1 MIEFIENALNCCPCG
16 WSYQFL
22 VAIERDVHRCLNPK
36 KFGRPHYPQWM
47 LFTLEQLKRF
57 IEQLREAQD
66 LFFALAPWYVA
77 YAKEKWSVA
86 SIKAMRE
93 DLLFENETDIW
104 ADQRDLEHDF
114 TKMKAKR
121 DWKKKKDLEDDEE
134 DEEEVEGK
142 EEKKEKKAEE
152 SDGEG
157 GGGGDAKKKTK
168 STPKKKP
175 SAQGKGK
182 AKAKAT
188 PKSKYK

>member
-1 MIEFIENALNCCPCG
+1 
-16 WSYQFL
+16 

-142 EEKKEKKAEE
+142 MAKA
-152 SDGEG
+152 
-157 GGGGDAKKKTK
+157 AVVV
-168 STPKKKP
+168 TPRRRP
-175 SAQGKGK
+175 SPRQRRSRPRR
-182 AKAKAT
+182 AKAKRRPRRRQKAST
-188 PKSKYK
+188 SRCSSALPPPTHAMARDSLSLL